1 MTGQRGSEAEGIP
14 REVLQLAGGD
24 RSRLSSVRA
33 DLQELYFNMFNHIDI
48 IVDKGFLTWAPGL
61 QPRDSPGGPTRA
73 AVNAPLTGY
82 IIFEQKMAE

>member
-1 MTGQRGSEAEGIP
+1 MGS
-14 REVLQLAGGD
+14 
-24 RSRLSSVRA
+24 
-33 DLQELYFNMFNHIDI
+33 DLHTFYVNKLNHINI

-82 IIFEQKMAE
+82 IILKWQVRGAAAPGQILPGRSGELRLRAKSCQECW